1 MHPRFGRAKIVV
13 PHETPMLTRI
23 RKMDD
28 QANRTAPRHV
38 TEALDASV
46 HNVAEGR
53 VHDAQAVHAE
63 ARRMLADYQAARSV
77 ASVSRRLGP
86 TRRTRSIL

>member
-1 MHPRFGRAKIVV
+1 MHPRFGRAKIAA
-13 PHETPMLTRI
+13 PHETPTPTRI

-28 QANRTAPRHV
+28 QTNRAAPRHV
-38 TEALDASV
+38 IEALDASSRD
-46 HNVAEGR
+46 VAEGR
-53 VHDAQAVHAE
+53 VHDAQIVHAE

-77 ASVSRRLGP
+77 ALVSRRRGP